1 MADSQLPLTNVEHGR
16 PIRVD
21 FFQLRRVSQFGEF
34 YKSRRIRSKP
44 ENTDKQGEMKNRSK

>member
-1 MADSQLPLTNVEHGR
+1 MADSQLPLINVEHGR

-21 FFQLRRVSQFGEF
+21 FFQLRRVSQFEELC
-34 YKSRRIRSKP
+34 KSRRIRREP